1 MDNTEFLDLNVQE
14 WKNAIL
20 NCKNVSKEYENVID
34 DKYNIRVASKELEK
48 IYISMAERI
57 EK

>member
-1 MDNTEFLDLNVQE
+1 MYRNGKCN
-14 WKNAIL
+14 I

-34 DKYNIRVASKELEK
+34 DKYNIRVASKKLEK

>member
-20 NCKNVSKEYENVID
+20 NCKNISKEYENVID